1 MKWQR
6 RKSRKRRKNMD
17 EEIDEEIENW
27 AELRR
32 KYPNEF
38 LPWQELDA

>member
-1 MKWQR
+1 MTE
-6 RKSRKRRKNMD
+6 

-32 KYPNEF
+32 KYWDEF
-38 LPWQELDA
+38 LPMQELDAQIPLQAIHS

>member
-1 MKWQR
+1 M
-6 RKSRKRRKNMD
+6 SEEDYPM

-32 KYPNEF
+32 KYWDEF
-38 LPWQELDA
+38 LPMQELEV